1 MKCCSVRDGGGR
13 RIPLLTAIP
22 NWTGRLPV
30 RGHPLALLAGL

>member
-1 MKCCSVRDGGGR
+1 MLFGFVMAAAAGFF
-13 RIPLLTAIP
+13 LTAIP